1 MYLPLGRVWQIYRLF
16 KERLRPNFLPRSELN
31 SLCKIHFIALA
42 EYSQAKNGVDVGV
55 RYEPT
60 IYRT

>member
-1 MYLPLGRVWQIYRLF
+1 MYLPLERVWQIYRLF
-16 KERLRPNFLPRSELN
+16 KELLKPNFLPRSELDRF
-31 SLCKIHFIALA
+31 CKVYFTALA
-42 EYSQAKNGVDVGV
+42 EHSQAQNDVDVGV